1 MRIKALLLAL
11 CVIFIEGSSFGRG
24 AGQNLEKNYVIS
36 PSRAVRDQT
45 YDFTIQDLPCQTTQA
60 SAGTLDTATVEA
72 PAGFGVTVTPDL
84 PNRKPC
90 SIAGKLSVDKTA
102 LLEVVNLKVVDE
114 KSRALLG
121 YARVEVIAVLPGPTP
136 PGLPAQVDLMW
147 NALPKS
153 IVKANFGHEIADN
166 FYCVEVVIGNNS
178 GYDLQVATVGF
189 ESPGILLNAKT
200 AKLPAASSPI
210 VRGTLERGSET
221 GLRNYILRVAQAV
234 GPLAAGFIP
243 FFHVPTHQANYSNG
257 VAIFNLLKG
266 GYELAVPDL
275 TLSQVNRLENQI
287 LHDNLVISNNRQV
300 RTMIFIPKKLL
311 NVAKGNEDE
320 PVEVMKA
327 LGQLVLTGNTV
338 EYLAR
343 VSVVATPSGDRTP
356 KATNV
361 LYPEGAKAFG
371 FTGQDVKEVDITLT
385 GDNLEDAV
393 VVIPPETKGLELVG
407 APVRGA
413 GQLTVTIRVL
423 KDTKPG
429 SYKLQ
434 LKNSYG
440 TSEFTFDVK
449 AP

>member
-1 MRIKALLLAL
+1 
-11 CVIFIEGSSFGRG
+11 
-24 AGQNLEKNYVIS
+24 
-36 PSRAVRDQT
+36 
-45 YDFTIQDLPCQTTQA
+45 
-60 SAGTLDTATVEA
+60 
-72 PAGFGVTVTPDL
+72 
-84 PNRKPC
+84 
-90 SIAGKLSVDKTA
+90 
-102 LLEVVNLKVVDE
+102 
-114 KSRALLG
+114 
-121 YARVEVIAVLPGPTP
+121 
-136 PGLPAQVDLMW
+136 MW
-147 NALPKS
+147 NALPKG
-153 IVKANFGHEIADN
+153 IVKANFGHEVADN

-189 ESPGILLNAKT
+189 EKFGILPEGKRS
-200 AKLPAASSPI
+200 KLPAASSPI
-210 VRGTLERGSET
+210 VRGTLERGAET
-221 GLRNYILRVAQAV
+221 GARNYVLRIAQAV

-275 TLSQVNRLENQI
+275 TLSQTNRLENQI

-311 NVAKGNEDE
+311 SVPKGKEDNSL
-320 PVEVMKA
+320 EVMKS
-327 LGQLVLTGNTV
+327 LGELVLTGNTV
-338 EYLAR
+338 AYLAR

-361 LYPEGAKAFG
+361 FYPEGAKAFG
-371 FTGQDVKEVDITLT
+371 FTGQGVEEVDITLT